1 MTTRTLT
8 ATLGLLSAVALL
20 TAGCGIAGPTGAVT
34 TEKHDVDASVTAVRL
49 DGTGDLRVRTGG
61 PAASLSVTAHESTL
75 DELTTEV
82 QDGVLVLG
90 VRPGMRLRDLGP
102 VTYDLVLPG
111 LDAIGVQGTGDVA
124 ASLTPGDSLRIA
136 VEGTGEV
143 RATDVDVD
151 DLLVEIDGTGSVGL
165 AGTARSQEVRIG
177 GTGSYEGA
185 ALSSENAVV
194 TLSGTGSADV
204 EASRSLS
211 ATVEGTGSVT
221 YGGGAD
227 VTSRVDGL
235 GTVRE
240 R

>member
-1 MTTRTLT
+1 MTSRTLP
-8 ATLGLLSAVALL
+8 AALGLLTAVALV

-34 TEKHDVDASVTAVRL
+34 TEEHDVDASVTAVRL
-49 DGTGDLRVRTGG
+49 DGTGDLRVSTGG
-61 PAASLSVTAHESTL
+61 SASLSVTAHESTL
-75 DELTTEV
+75 DELTSEV
-82 QDGVLVLG
+82 RDGVLVLG
-90 VRPGMRLRDLGP
+90 IRPGMRLRDLGP
-102 VTYDLVLPG
+102 ITYDLALPA
-111 LDAIGVQGTGDVA
+111 LDSIGVQGTGDVA
-124 ASLTPGDSLRIA
+124 ASLRPGETLRIA
-136 VEGTGEV
+136 VDGTGEV

-151 DLLVEIDGTGSVGL
+151 RLRVEIDGTGSVGL

-185 ALSSENAVV
+185 ELSSEDAVV

-204 EASRSLS
+204 EASRTLS

-221 YGGGAD
+221 HGGGAD
-227 VTSRVDGL
+227 VTSHVDGL

>member
-1 MTTRTLT
+1 MTTRTLL
-8 ATLGLLSAVALL
+8 ATLGLLSAVAMV
-20 TAGCGIAGPTGAVT
+20 TAGCGITGPTGAVT
-34 TEKHDVDASVTAVRL
+34 TEEHDVDGSVTAVRL
-49 DGTGDLRVRTGG
+49 DGTGDLRVSTGG
-61 PAASLSVTAHESTL
+61 SAASLSVTAHESTL
-75 DELTTEV
+75 DELTSEV
-82 QDGVLVLG
+82 RDGVLVLAI
-90 VRPGMRLRDLGP
+90 RPGMRVRDLGP
-102 VTYDLVLPG
+102 ITYDLVLPE

-124 ASLTPGDSLRIA
+124 ASLTPGDTLRID
-136 VEGTGEV
+136 VDGTGEV

-151 DLLVEIDGTGSVGL
+151 ELRVQIDGTGTVGL

-185 ALSSENAVV
+185 TLSSQDAVV

-204 EASRSLS
+204 EASRTLS

-227 VTSRVDGL
+227 VTSHVDGL
-235 GTVRE
+235 GSVHE